1 MASPGGMRV
10 DLNDAA
16 IRELLNSE
24 TGPVGRDLV
33 VKAQRVTQDAK
44 RRCPVSP
51 SGSGDHSSGHLR
63 SSIDWDLSRDEE
75 GLHADIGTT
84 VDYALY
90 VEFGTKPHIIESHG
104 PYPLRNRKTGQVF
117 GRRVRHPGTTAQPFL
132 RPALDSIRGA

>member
-33 VKAQRVTQDAK
+33 VKAQRVTQYAK
-44 RRCPVSP
+44 RLCSVSP

-63 SSIDWDLSRDEE
+63 SSIDWDLGRDEE